1 MSDDDTR
8 GRARLTEIYMNGLA
22 EITPDVPLAFDD
34 LEAAALEAMDETA
47 AGYVKGSASS
57 EETTDRNR
65 SAFDRWRL
73 LPKMLQGVEDRDLS
87 VDLFGTEFDVPVVL
101 APIGVQSIYHD
112 DGALA
117 TARAA
122 AAEDVPLCLSTASSV
137 TIEDVAETL
146 GDTPRWFQLYWSPN
160 RDLAASFIDRA
171 EEAGYE
177 ALVVTV
183 DTPLIGW
190 RPRDLQN
197 AYLPFL
203 EGEGMANYVTDP
215 EFRGLL
221 DEPPEENILAAA
233 RTFLD
238 VFGDASLTWEDLDW
252 LADQTDLPIVVKGIL
267 DPADARRAVEHGADG
282 VVVSNHGGRQVDGAV
297 ASLEML
303 PSVVDEVGEDATVLF
318 DSGIRNGTHAM
329 KALALGA
336 EAVMLGR
343 PYVYGLA
350 IDGADGVEAV
360 LRNFLAEFDL
370 SLGLAGYASV
380 ENLDADALVHEDDLP

>member
-65 SAFDRWRL
+65 AAFDRWRL

-215 EFRGLL
+215 EFRDLL